1 MQLRASSSTSSR
13 RDVIPCMRESAYR
26 LGWLARFGCVG
37 EMCVSAL
44 FGRRVYDYR
53 FVKTQATLLAIKSSS
68 SCCQT
73 IWLCTGSSS
82 SIAFSTHSSAGATLS
97 LLQYPFNVAFHY
109 PIYGNWEDSTTT
121 TTLSFSTSPP
131 LREIPHALVLF
142 PSAPSKRQL
151 NYTIR
156 NPVHDWQHNCR
167 PAWNL
172 PDWQDAAIHS
182 SRNPTAITTKPQLLQ
197 CPAIKANAE
206 WWIEIP
212 THSISCYIT
221 LCFSCYRY
229 LCVCRVHY
237 VKLRLDRQKM
247 CLLHAAATL
256 SFNTRLLGMYCY
268 CFCYCWMAK

>member
-73 IWLCTGSSS
+73 IWALCTGSS

-121 TTLSFSTSPP
+121 TLSLSPP
-131 LREIPHALVLF
+131 HHLSVKYPMHSSYFLPLPPKDNWITQSEIPYMTGSIIVVPRETYLIDKMQQSIPVESHRDYHHATVASMSSNQSQCWVMDRDSYTQHLVLYYF
-142 PSAPSKRQL
+142 VFFVLQISVCVSCALCKTEIGSPKNVS
-151 NYTIR
+151 
-156 NPVHDWQHNCR
+156 
-167 PAWNL
+167 PAR
-172 PDWQDAAIHS
+172 S
-182 SRNPTAITTKPQLLQ
+182 S
-197 CPAIKANAE
+197 
-206 WWIEIP
+206 
-212 THSISCYIT
+212 
-221 LCFSCYRY
+221 
-229 LCVCRVHY
+229 
-237 VKLRLDRQKM
+237 
-247 CLLHAAATL
+247 
-256 SFNTRLLGMYCY
+256 NT
-268 CFCYCWMAK
+268 FF

>member
-73 IWLCTGSSS
+73 IWALCTGSS

-131 LREIPHALVLF
+131 LSEIPHALVLF
-142 PSAPSKRQL
+142 PSASSKRQL

-182 SRNPTAITTKPQLLQ
+182 SRIPPRLPPRHSCFNVQQSKPMLSDGSRFLHTASRVIL
-197 CPAIKANAE
+197 
-206 WWIEIP
+206 
-212 THSISCYIT
+212 
-221 LCFSCYRY
+221 
-229 LCVCRVHY
+229 LCVFRVTDIC
-237 VKLRLDRQKM
+237 VCVVCTM
-247 CLLHAAATL
+247 
-256 SFNTRLLGMYCY
+256 
-268 CFCYCWMAK
+268 